1 MKCKYCG
8 KPAGFLKTKHKE
20 CEEKHSK
27 AVEDLKNLYKKKITY
42 GLSTPDDVKAETEA
56 TISSGYIS
64 EKENYALIS
73 ETVKAMTS
81 KSSVCSDSDIA
92 RYDRCIASL
101 PDALRT
107 EITGSSDYV
116 DLWDYWFKRKVL
128 EALEDPQAKLDD
140 AFAFARNRGIE
151 EHEIQKYSVHLVE
164 NKIGEY
170 LRDNIIDEQ
179 EENEIKNMMERLGLA
194 PSDFLESKPYT
205 MLLQSIILRDLQNGV
220 DISGRVDP
228 GEVPVLLGKNE
239 YVVWGYN
246 NVNAYEEKTGRKY
259 EGGSQ
264 GVSIRICKGV
274 YYKVGANKGHAVDY
288 TYTNPLGAG
297 TLVITNKNIIF
308 VGAKAIKFAI
318 NKIITFNAYED
329 GIELMKE
336 GVRAKPTTFTGFDPW
351 FISNLLPLLHS

>member
-1 MKCKYCG
+1 MKCTYCG
-8 KPAGFLKTKHKE
+8 KPAGLFKSKHKE
-20 CEEKHSK
+20 CEEKHNK
-27 AVEDLKNLYKKKITY
+27 AIEDLKKLYKKEITF
-42 GLSTPDDVKAETEA
+42 GLSSPNDVKSKTREIISTGYVRESENEKLINEA
-56 TISSGYIS
+56 
-64 EKENYALIS
+64 
-73 ETVKAMTS
+73 VKAMTS
-81 KSSVCSDSDIA
+81 SLSICSDSDIEK
-92 RYDRCIASL
+92 YDRCIDSL
-101 PDALRT
+101 PAYLKN
-107 EITGSSDYV
+107 EIVRSSDYA

-140 AFAFARNRGIE
+140 AFTFARNRGIE
-151 EHEIQKYSVHLVE
+151 EHEIKKYSVHLVE
-164 NKIGEY
+164 SKIGEY

-179 EENEIKNMMERLGLA
+179 EENEIKNMMERLSLT

-205 MLLQSIILRDLQNGV
+205 MLLQSIILRDLQNGI
-220 DISGRVDP
+220 DISNRVDP
-228 GEVPVLLGKNE
+228 VEAPVLLGKTE

-246 NVNAYEEKTGRKY
+246 NVNAFEEKTGRKY

-274 YYKVGANKGHAVDY
+274 YYRVGANKGHAVDY
-288 TYTNPLGAG
+288 TYTNPLGSG

>member
-8 KPAGFLKTKHKE
+8 KPAGLFKSRHKE

-27 AVEDLKNLYKKKITY
+27 AIEDLKKLYKKEITF
-42 GLSTPDDVKAETEA
+42 GLSSPNDVKSNAREI
-56 TISSGYIS
+56 ISAGYVPEIEN
-64 EKENYALIS
+64 EKLVTDA
-73 ETVKAMTS
+73 VKAMTS
-81 KSSVCSDSDIA
+81 TSSVCSDSDIEK
-92 RYDRCIASL
+92 YDRCIASL
-101 PDALRT
+101 PTYLKN
-107 EITGSSDYV
+107 EIVRSSDYA

-179 EENEIKNMMERLGLA
+179 EENEIKKMMERLGLA

-220 DISGRVDP
+220 DISNRVDP

-246 NVNAYEEKTGRKY
+246 NVNAFEEKTGRKY

-274 YYKVGANKGHAVDY
+274 YYRVGSNKGHAVDY
-288 TYTNPLGAG
+288 TYTNPLGSGA
-297 TLVITNKNIIF
+297 LVITNKNIIF

>member
-8 KPAGFLKTKHKE
+8 KPAGLFKTKHKE

-27 AVEDLKNLYKKKITY
+27 AIEDLKKLYRKEITF
-42 GLSTPDDVKAETEA
+42 GLSSPNDVKSKAREI
-56 TISSGYIS
+56 ISTGYVPEIEN
-64 EKENYALIS
+64 EKLVTDA
-73 ETVKAMTS
+73 VKAMTS
-81 KSSVCSDSDIA
+81 TSSVCSESDIEK
-92 RYDRCIASL
+92 YDRCIASL
-101 PDALRT
+101 PTYLKN
-107 EITGSSDYV
+107 EIVRSSDYA

-128 EALEDPQAKLDD
+128 EALEDPEAKLDD

-179 EENEIKNMMERLGLA
+179 EENEIKGMMERLELT
-194 PSDFLESKPYT
+194 PEDFTESQQYT
-205 MLLQSIILRDLQNGV
+205 MLLQSIILRDLQNGA
-220 DISGRVDP
+220 DISSRVSP
-228 GEVPVLLGKNE
+228 AGLPVLLGKGE
-239 YVVWGYN
+239 YVVWGYS

-288 TYTNPLGAG
+288 TYTNPLGSG
-297 TLVITNKNIIF
+297 SLVITNKNIIF
-308 VGAKAIKFAI
+308 VGTKAIKFAI